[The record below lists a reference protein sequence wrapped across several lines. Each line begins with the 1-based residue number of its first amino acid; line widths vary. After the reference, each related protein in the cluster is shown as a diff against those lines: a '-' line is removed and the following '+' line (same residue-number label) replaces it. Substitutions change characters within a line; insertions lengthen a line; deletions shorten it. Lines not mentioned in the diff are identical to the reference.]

1 VRRLNLLAVLSI
13 TLVLQNAAGAVTLEQ
28 ELATLLTEH
37 PTIRGSEKNLQ
48 AAAESIEI
56 ARAGYLPQLNLTGD
70 FGPQLIDNPTTRGR
84 GEGND
89 FARPQTT
96 STLIMTQNLFDG
108 FATSTALRTA
118 QLNRSVAALSLEGT
132 RQNILLEGIAAY
144 LNVLRQLRLVEL
156 ARSREETIQTQLEL
170 EDERVLSGSGI
181 TVDVLQA
188 KSRLQIA
195 KERRVTFEGALKQ
208 SVARYTQVFNH
219 VPDLAALIDP
229 DPPVESLPEDLETS
243 IDIALSENAAIANG
257 DASVELARERRQ
269 LIRAELFPRINAVGN
284 AGYQKHAGGTLGTQ
298 RDYSVVLQA
307 QWNLFS
313 GFTTKNSMQQ
323 AAFQYGATK
332 DQLEQVMRQVVEQ
345 VRVSWH
351 GLITLRDRMELLENA
366 INIASEVFTSRKQ
379 LRDAGKETV
388 INVLDAEGEIFNAR
402 INFTAAAYDE
412 RLAVYQMLLSLGRL
426 TPAQLQI
433 PAG

>member
-1 VRRLNLLAVLSI
+1 MRRLNLFAVLSI
-13 TLVLQNAAGAVTLEQ
+13 TLALQNAAGAETLEQ

-48 AAAESIEI
+48 AAAETINI
-56 ARAGYLPQLNLTGD
+56 ARAGYLPQINLTGD
-70 FGPQLIDNPTTRGR
+70 FGPQLIDSPTTRGR
-84 GEGND
+84 GEGED

-96 STLIMTQNLFDG
+96 STLILTQNLFDG
-108 FATSTALRTA
+108 YATTTALRTA
-118 QLNRSVAALSLEGT
+118 QLNRSVAALSLQGT

-144 LNVLRQLRLVEL
+144 LNVLRQLRLVDL
-156 ARSREETIQTQLEL
+156 AHSREETIQTQLEL
-170 EDERVLSGSGI
+170 EDERVLSGLGI

-229 DPPVESLPEDLETS
+229 DPPVESLPEDLDTS

-269 LIRAELFPRINAVGN
+269 LIRAELFPSINAVSN
-284 AGYQKHAGGTLGTQ
+284 AGYQKNAGGTLGTQ

-313 GFTTKNSMQQ
+313 
-323 AAFQYGATK
+323 
-332 DQLEQVMRQVVEQ
+332 
-345 VRVSWH
+345 
-351 GLITLRDRMELLENA
+351 
-366 INIASEVFTSRKQ
+366 
-379 LRDAGKETV
+379 
-388 INVLDAEGEIFNAR
+388 
-402 INFTAAAYDE
+402 
-412 RLAVYQMLLSLGRL
+412 
-426 TPAQLQI
+426 
-433 PAG
+433 